1 LTNWSQISKKKKL
14 DEDSFDHARVTTG
27 HSLRKD
33 LIQVNAVVDS
43 TVAET
48 VEEAAATEVAVAE
61 TVEEAAATE
70 VAVAETVEEAA
81 VTEVAVAVAVAET
94 VDEVDSD
101 NVVKAAVA
109 ALVDTEDYSK

>member
-61 TVEEAAATE
+61 TVEEAA
-70 VAVAETVEEAA
+70 